1 VIPREPSSARA
12 VAGPLPGLNPP
23 WDLPTDPLAALRR
36 GDPEPFE
43 AFVRAAAERI
53 VGFFRRLGASP
64 EEAEDLAQE
73 VFLKLHQNAARYR
86 PEERF
91 TSFCFRVARN
101 VWIDAR
107 RRQSARIRPTS
118 LDRDGGEPGASLGD
132 SLMAGGLGPAESLA
146 ESEDAQRMGDAVKLL
161 PDHHRLV
168 FELGVIQELS
178 YEEIGSILD
187 IPVGTV
193 KSRMFH
199 AVRKLRKL
207 AAGEPALE
215 EGA

>member
-1 VIPREPSSARA
+1 VIPHEPSSARA
-12 VAGPLPGLNPP
+12 VSHPLPGLNPS
-23 WDLPTDPLAALRR
+23 WDHLTDPLAALRR
-36 GDPEPFE
+36 GDPAPFE

-53 VGFFRRLGASP
+53 VGFFRRQGASP

-107 RRQSARIRPTS
+107 RRQSARLRPSS
-118 LDRDGGEPGASLGD
+118 LEREGDEPGASLGD
-132 SLMAGGLGPAESLA
+132 CLVAEGPSPAEA
-146 ESEDAQRMGDAVKLL
+146 MAASEEAQRMGAAVLLL